1 MSFSTLQQ
9 SHRDL
14 ITAQQVVLQHAQE
27 YGTLTDE
34 QMMVMARLGAE
45 ESRLADAHNT
55 LIAGQLAHRSAPE
68 LGSAGLAQRTG
79 YRTAQEL
86 VRVTT
91 GSTARDA
98 ATSVRVGLL
107 TADTVAAVPTQPWLR
122 SVGLAVTAGT
132 LTAAAADAIRTGLG
146 VPTESVP
153 PSALT
158 TAAEH
163 LCVEATTLDVDRIAI
178 LARQVRDEIDQA
190 GIADREHQRHTA
202 RGLRLIKQADG
213 MTRLIWVMD
222 PETAACVTDLF
233 DRATSPRRGGPR
245 FVHSNS
251 TSTST
256 STSGGAGRDGGA
268 GGSAGGSAGGG
279 SSAGRGGGGGGGIT
293 RDSSTDAA
301 TAERILA
308 DPRSTDTATA
318 ERILADPRS
327 TEQIASDTFA
337 ELLRHGATTDS
348 TQLLGSGA
356 PVVRI
361 LVTATALT
369 TLIAPGAPSGHD
381 SRTGHGFI
389 EGQID
394 PVNITTVERL
404 ACSGAT
410 QTIKLNRDGT
420 PLDVG
425 REQRLY
431 TKQQRTALA
440 IRDGGCMFPGCNR
453 PPSWCECHHIM
464 FWARD
469 HGGTDLA
476 DGILLCRHHHLL
488 LHNNGWEIRRD
499 GTDYW
504 LIPPPDID
512 RERKPIRMRSRNR
525 ALTDPSTHKQDK

>member
-14 ITAQQVVLQHAQE
+14 ISAQQKVLHHAQE

-34 QMMVMARLGAE
+34 QMMVMARLGAK

-79 YRTAQEL
+79 HRTAQEL

-122 SVGLAVTAGT
+122 SVGLAVTAGN

-146 VPTESVP
+146 IPSESVC
-153 PSALT
+153 PSALAS
-158 TAAEH
+158 AAEH
-163 LCVEATTLDVDRIAI
+163 LCVEATTLDVDRVAI

-190 GIADREHQRHTA
+190 GIADRENQRHTA
-202 RGLRLIKQADG
+202 RSLRLVKQADG

-245 FVHSNS
+245 FVDSNNS
-251 TSTST
+251 TSR
-256 STSGGAGRDGGA
+256 SG
-268 GGSAGGSAGGG
+268 AGGG
-279 SSAGRGGGGGGGIT
+279 SDGSDSAGGR
-293 RDSSTDAA
+293 STDAA
-301 TAERILA
+301 TAERIL
-308 DPRSTDTATA
+308 TDT
-318 ERILADPRS
+318 RS
-327 TEQIASDTFA
+327 IEQIASDTFA

-361 LVTATALT
+361 LVTATALNT
-369 TLIAPGAPSGHD
+369 PLPPGAPGAPGGHHP
-381 SRTGHGFI
+381 RTGHGFI
-389 EGQID
+389 EGQTD

-404 ACSGAT
+404 ACAGAT
-410 QTIKLNRDGT
+410 QTIKLDRDGT

-464 FWARD
+464 FWIRD
-469 HGGTDLA
+469 HGRTDLA

-488 LHNNGWEIRRD
+488 LHNNSWEIRRD
-499 GTDYW
+499 GTEYW
-504 LIPPPDID
+504 LIPPSDID
-512 RERKPIRMRSRNR
+512 REHKPIRMRSRNR
-525 ALTDPSTHKQDK
+525 AVTEAFDFHAG